1 MAAAAPPVSPIP
13 TIATGP
19 AGTPTATEFVTVKY
33 SSAPAGGPYTPTT
46 QTIPF
51 SDAVAAYSSALSLY
65 SKSTATATG
74 SSPNPTTSTFAT
86 PTATAARSSTS
97 SSVTPSPPTF
107 STGTPNSSTTTNP
120 SSSAT
125 STSSGTSAPP
135 STNPAAINS
144 SGHGLSNGTV
154 AGIVIG
160 VAVGLALITF
170 LATFLAMRRRRGS
183 GAKNNS
189 GVLDTGS
196 QHYQDS
202 EPKGPSVI
210 ETPSGSTAFENF
222 LPQSADD
229 KTVQNNV
236 KTTLDHIELHVE
248 NFYQNASASGARS
261 ADAEL
266 ATFNSPY
273 LPSSLAALLPQTNNR
288 VLLNKHA
295 LAHFITSCISA
306 TASPDWSLLPEDFV
320 LLPSAIRAANSSRS
334 TKPGFGQSMS
344 RWRVLTAYLRPNP
357 LDDTSYIA
365 QRDHQ
370 INEMVQV
377 FSGAFAPWQNPKYKD
392 KERVESLSA
401 ILKEAAGLG
410 IWMFSQPSELQF
422 QWPKHSEVGSNKV
435 AVTPALVKLT
445 DERGQSL
452 SQPQVMIKIAA
463 QKV

>member
-1 MAAAAPPVSPIP
+1 MAGV
-13 TIATGP
+13 
-19 AGTPTATEFVTVKY
+19 
-33 SSAPAGGPYTPTT
+33 
-46 QTIPF
+46 
-51 SDAVAAYSSALSLY
+51 
-65 SKSTATATG
+65 
-74 SSPNPTTSTFAT
+74 
-86 PTATAARSSTS
+86 
-97 SSVTPSPPTF
+97 
-107 STGTPNSSTTTNP
+107 
-120 SSSAT
+120 
-125 STSSGTSAPP
+125 
-135 STNPAAINS
+135 
-144 SGHGLSNGTV
+144 
-154 AGIVIG
+154 VIG

-183 GAKNNS
+183 GAKNNG

-288 VLLNKHA
+288 VLLIKHA

-334 TKPGFGQSMS
+334 TKPGEYSNSLEEIGNALFADIPKGFGQSMS

-377 FSGAFAPWQNPKYKD
+377 FSRAFAPWQNPKYKD

-452 SQPQVMIKIAA
+452 SQPQVMIKIAT